1 MWWNIR
7 PDVWEILCT
16 FQSTDTEV
24 HVASLFS
31 QDKTGQ
37 ITTSI
42 KHTNKNVHGHQGEPC
57 STPLTISDAGCHDN
71 RQFFVP
77 SCISDK
83 NPSLQTRHTTSHKRA
98 LLPRLL
104 LGGYYCFSVPSSLSS
119 IALQNRRKISIHSPK
134 TLITFFITIILLF
147 KVQPKV
153 II

>member
-7 PDVWEILCT
+7 PDVWEIVCT

-57 STPLTISDAGCHDN
+57 STPLTISDVGCHDN
-71 RQFFVP
+71 RQFFLP

-83 NPSLQTRHTTSHKRA
+83 IPSLQTRHTSSHKRA

-104 LGGYYCFSVPSSLSS
+104 LGGYYIASLSHPACRLLLYRTEGRFQFTLPKHLS
-119 IALQNRRKISIHSPK
+119 LSLLQ
-134 TLITFFITIILLF
+134 
-147 KVQPKV
+147 
-153 II
+153 